1 MKFRSVF
8 AAHMRVYRFSIS
20 VEVTPV
26 SRFLRLFVLLQM
38 PVLDGLQAT
47 RKIRESEKK
56 HNYPHK
62 PIIGLTAHAIQGY
75 KDKCLSAGMDAYAC
89 KPFQAR
95 ELIQVI
101 QAVCKMWSVR
111 PSKAEVMPTT
121 AVVGKLDDTSG
132 DHT

>member
-1 MKFRSVF
+1 MLSGSDQVLKIGQIYSFCGSESV
-8 AAHMRVYRFSIS
+8 Y
-20 VEVTPV
+20 
-26 SRFLRLFVLLQM
+26 LLQM

-47 RKIRESEKK
+47 RKIRETEMEFDL
-56 HNYPHK
+56 PHM

-95 ELIQVI
+95 ELVEIIQG
-101 QAVCKMWSVR
+101 VCKMWSVR
-111 PSKAEVMPTT
+111 LSKAEATSTT
-121 AVVGKLDDTSG
+121 VAVGNEGDTSG

>member
-1 MKFRSVF
+1 
-8 AAHMRVYRFSIS
+8 
-20 VEVTPV
+20 
-26 SRFLRLFVLLQM
+26 M

-47 RKIRESEKK
+47 RKIRESEKE
-56 HNYPHK
+56 HDFPHM

-95 ELIQVI
+95 ELIEVI
-101 QAVCKMWSVR
+101 QGVCKMWSVR
-111 PSKAEVMPTT
+111 LSNAEANPTT
-121 AVVGKLDDTSG
+121 VAVGKQDDTSG